1 MAKSYRGSANYA
13 SSCRIDHFQHENSD
27 CDDYQA
33 GLLRPMYAA
42 SQVMSVCIY
51 DRDFHLT
58 LTALLHYIAKLKCSK
73 LSPNFCQ
80 PVERTVAVRLTG
92 CIVYTNIQPV
102 VKPVWQPVWQPAVS
116 CIQPVVNPVVQTGLT
131 TGWTNSGCSFNTV
144 VKRVVI
150 PFLTTGCIV
159 QTNIQPLRPGL
170 TTGLTTGCIV

>member
-80 PVERTVAVRLTG
+80 TG
-92 CIVYTNIQPV
+92 CTTRFDNRLNEQWLFVQPV
-102 VKPVWQPVWQPAVS
+102 VS
-116 CIQPVVNPVVQTGLT
+116 CIQTFNWLSNPFDNRFDNRLYRL
-131 TGWTNSGCSFNTV
+131 SL
-144 VKRVVI
+144 I
-150 PFLTTGCIV
+150 HI
-159 QTNIQPLRPGL
+159 
-170 TTGLTTGCIV
+170 